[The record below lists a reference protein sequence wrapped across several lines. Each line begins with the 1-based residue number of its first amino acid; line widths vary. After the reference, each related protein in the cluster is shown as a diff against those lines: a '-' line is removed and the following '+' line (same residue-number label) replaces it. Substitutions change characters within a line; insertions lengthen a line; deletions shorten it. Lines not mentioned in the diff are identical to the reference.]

1 MPDAADSP
9 RPAAPAAPGTLRVA
23 LFAGLAAAAGRRCV
37 EIEWDGGTV
46 AGLRRRLAAA
56 HPEISPLLAR
66 SAVALDDAY
75 ATDDAVVPAAAAVAI
90 IPPVSGG

>member
-9 RPAAPAAPGTLRVA
+9 RTAPSCPGTLRVA
-23 LFAGLAAAAGRRCV
+23 LFAGLAAAVGRRFV
-37 EIEWDGGTV
+37 EIEWEGGTV
-46 AGLRRRLAAA
+46 AGLRRRLMAA
-56 HPEISPLLAR
+56 HPGITPLLAR

-75 ATDDAVVPAAAAVAI
+75 APDDAVVPAAATVAI